1 MKIELT
7 KDEVGTLLK
16 VLEDY
21 KEVLLKRIAQESKN
35 GSFSNANGKRS
46 FIYKFIIPL
55 KVKLIDMM
63 EGK

>member
-35 GSFSNANGKRS
+35 GSKTLADFGLKRPPQS
-46 FIYKFIIPL
+46 WQYVE
-55 KVKLIDMM
+55 VK
-63 EGK
+63 E